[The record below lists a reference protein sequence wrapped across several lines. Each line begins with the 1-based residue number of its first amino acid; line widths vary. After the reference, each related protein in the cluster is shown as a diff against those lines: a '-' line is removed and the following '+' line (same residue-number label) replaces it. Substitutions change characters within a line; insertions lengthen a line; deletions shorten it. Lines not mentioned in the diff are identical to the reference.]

1 MTKDIK
7 DPIIFPESDPDINE
21 SLKTLHN
28 GGVILY
34 PTDTI
39 WGLGCDALNE
49 DAIQRIYNI
58 KERKAQNPLVLL
70 VSDRDM
76 LQEYIPYVHP
86 RILTLLELHERPLTL
101 IYNNPVSLPAGLV
114 SKDNTVAIRI
124 PMHPFC
130 RSLVSAFGRPITST
144 SANKSGLDYPSS
156 FQHIQ
161 SDIISEVD
169 YVVKFGQNSL
179 EDATPSIIASFDES
193 GHLHFIR
200 K

>member
-7 DPIIFPESDPDINE
+7 DPFIFPESDPDINE
-21 SLKTLHN
+21 SLNTLRK

-49 DAIQRIYNI
+49 DAIQHIYKI
-58 KERKAQNPLVLL
+58 KNRKALNPLVLL

-101 IYNNPVSLPAGLV
+101 IYPNPKGLPPGLV

-124 PMHPFC
+124 PLHPFC
-130 RSLVSAFGRPITST
+130 QSLISAFGRPITST
-144 SANKSGLDYPSS
+144 SANKSGLSFPSNFS
-156 FQHIQ
+156 QIQ
-161 SDIISEVD
+161 SDVISEVD
-169 YVVKFGQNSL
+169 YIVKFGQNSL
-179 EDATPSIIASFDES
+179 QDATPSVIASFDKG